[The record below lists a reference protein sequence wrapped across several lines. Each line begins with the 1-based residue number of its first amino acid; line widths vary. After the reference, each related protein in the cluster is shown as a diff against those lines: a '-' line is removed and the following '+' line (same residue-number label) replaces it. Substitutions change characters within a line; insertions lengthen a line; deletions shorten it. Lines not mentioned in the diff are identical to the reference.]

1 MLCSPNICH
10 PLAFSV
16 FHTLL
21 WVLQQ
26 NFPTYCSEWRQK
38 SVNWR
43 DAVNTLSNKD
53 YKTTLCLYEL
63 HLLNSGMKVKC
74 AAPSLRSWKNA
85 CRGARLAHC
94 LGLSFSG
101 TPYRSN
107 RSPLFM
113 LVLQDLWGERTEERE
128 RRGKREE
135 VNCRDRSTVPF
146 LGACQAEQGTVVLSG
161 YSCHSRQRNRQK
173 EVGFSCQGQI
183 SIRCSGRTGSSDA
196 SWQATPLRL
205 NNY

>member
-26 NFPTYCSEWRQK
+26 NFPTYCSERRQK

-107 RSPLFM
+107 RSHY
-113 LVLQDLWGERTEERE
+113 LWGERTEERE

-135 VNCRDRSTVPF
+135 VNCRTEVQYPSWVHVK
-146 LGACQAEQGTVVLSG
+146 QS
-161 YSCHSRQRNRQK
+161 K
-173 EVGFSCQGQI
+173 EPSSCQDI
-183 SIRCSGRTGSSDA
+183 A
-196 SWQATPLRL
+196 ATPDRETDRKR
-205 NNY
+205 